1 MVNYALFISTRLK
14 RQKKPRVGNKRSSQM
29 ENKVLVVTVE
39 VALPVEDLFND
50 EGGISELK
58 DLLRWLEC
66 EIKDIRLEEKEV

>member
-1 MVNYALFISTRLK
+1 MVNYALLASIRLK
-14 RQKKPRVGNKRSSQM
+14 RQKKSRVGNERSSQM

-66 EIKDIRLEEKEV
+66 EIKDVRLEEREV